1 MAKRPHLCKG
11 ALCFHGAFNLKSAAR
26 AKEAELKSR
35 GKSPFIRFLAV
46 GGRRF
51 AYVVITRRK

>member
-11 ALCFHGAFNLKSAAR
+11 ALCFHGAFNRKSDAREKESQLKGQ
-26 AKEAELKSR
+26 
-35 GKSPFIRFLAV
+35 GKSPFIRFLTV
-46 GGRRF
+46 GGGRF